1 MYNRIL
7 NIGLSSSETCILW
20 GPRQTGKSTL
30 LRKLFPNSHNFNLL
44 QSELFLRF
52 SKEPSLF
59 RQECLAL
66 TDKSPPILVDEIQ
79 KVPLLLDEIHWLI
92 ENAGL
97 RFILCGSSA
106 RKVRRGHA
114 NLLGGRAVRYELFP
128 LVFPEIPDFDLTR
141 ALNHG
146 LLPRHYSADHGP
158 RLLRSYVAD
167 YLQNEIMAESLVRN
181 IPTFGRFL
189 EVAALTNGEIVNYAG
204 IASDC
209 GVSAMGVKGYFQI
222 LEDTLLGR
230 FLSAFRKR
238 AKRRQISAPKF
249 YFFDVGIVNHLARR
263 GALVPGSELFGRA
276 FEHFLF
282 AELTAYLCYTEK
294 FLPVSYWRTVT
305 GFEVDFIIGDGEIAI
320 EAKSSELL
328 RTRHLKSIRA
338 FQEEFNPRRSI
349 IVSLDPAQ
357 RKTEDGIDILP
368 WKDFLERLW
377 GGDIVK

>member
-1 MYNRIL
+1 
-7 NIGLSSSETCILW
+7 
-20 GPRQTGKSTL
+20 
-30 LRKLFPNSHNFNLL
+30 
-44 QSELFLRF
+44 
-52 SKEPSLF
+52 
-59 RQECLAL
+59 
-66 TDKSPPILVDEIQ
+66 
-79 KVPLLLDEIHWLI
+79 
-92 ENAGL
+92 
-97 RFILCGSSA
+97 
-106 RKVRRGHA
+106 
-114 NLLGGRAVRYELFP
+114 
-128 LVFPEIPDFDLTR
+128 
-141 ALNHG
+141 
-146 LLPRHYSADHGP
+146 
-158 RLLRSYVAD
+158 
-167 YLQNEIMAESLVRN
+167 
-181 IPTFGRFL
+181 
-189 EVAALTNGEIVNYAG
+189 
-204 IASDC
+204 
-209 GVSAMGVKGYFQI
+209 MGVKGYFQI